1 MFRAFERFANSAV
14 ALAALLPV
22 VCLASACAARP
33 PLAQTGPPPL
43 QAPLLREE
51 LGHEDLGLVSA
62 ADSRAA
68 DAGAQILKQGGSATD
83 AAIATMLALT
93 VVEPQS
99 SGIGGGGFLVTGDA
113 AGKVETIDGRETA
126 PAAAN
131 PRWFYN
137 GGTLMSYRE
146 IIPGGR
152 PVGVPGNVRLA
163 AMAHARHG
171 KLAWKA
177 LFQPAIRLARDGFV
191 ISPRLN
197 SSLAMFKDTAGFD
210 PAARAMFFGADG
222 AALAAGASVRN
233 PALAAF
239 LQRVAAK
246 GADSFYK
253 GENADAIARTVST
266 SPQGP
271 SPMTMADIAAYRA
284 KERPPVCGRYRVWKI
299 CGIGPP
305 SSGVVIVLETLGA
318 LERFDLK
325 AMGSASPKAWHLIA
339 EAERLAFADR
349 DKYLGDP
356 DFVAVPVAGLIA
368 PEYLAARSAL
378 ISETATIASVTAGLP
393 AGAPTIYASAAPI
406 EEHGTSH
413 FAAVDR
419 WGNAASYTSTIESG
433 FGSGLMANGYFLN
446 NELTDFNLM
455 PERGGK
461 PTANRVESG
470 KRPRSSMSPVLVY
483 GPDGHLRI
491 AAGAAGGLTI
501 PVQVIRLLIGT
512 LDWGMTA
519 RDAITMG
526 VVMPGPDRLVV
537 EAGTPLEAMV
547 PALIALG
554 HINVTAMPMRLKANA
569 IEWTATLNGGHWTGA
584 ADPRSEGTSVS
595 P

>member
-1 MFRAFERFANSAV
+1 M
-14 ALAALLPV
+14 
-22 VCLASACAARP
+22 
-33 PLAQTGPPPL
+33 
-43 QAPLLREE
+43 
-51 LGHEDLGLVSA
+51 SA
-62 ADSRAA
+62 ADPRAA
-68 DAGAQILKQGGSATD
+68 DAGAQMLKQGGSATD
-83 AAIATMLALT
+83 AAIATMLALN

-99 SGIGGGGFLVTGDA
+99 SGIGGGGFLVMGDA

-126 PAAAN
+126 PAAAT

-137 GGTLMSYRE
+137 GDTLMGYRD
-146 IIPGGR
+146 ILPGGR
-152 PVGVPGNVRLA
+152 PVGVPGNLRLA
-163 AMAHARHG
+163 ALAHARHG

-177 LFQPAIRLARDGFV
+177 LFAPAIRLARDGFV

-197 SSLAMFKDTAGFD
+197 SSLALFKATAGFD

-222 AALAAGASVRN
+222 AALAAGTMIRN

-239 LQRVAAK
+239 LSRVAAE
-246 GADSFYK
+246 GADSFYT
-253 GENADAIARTVST
+253 GENANAIAGKVSA
-266 SPQGP
+266 SPQSP
-271 SPMTMADIAAYRA
+271 APMTVADIAAYQA

-305 SSGVVIVLETLGA
+305 SSGVVIVLESLGA

-325 AMGSASPKAWHLIA
+325 AMGPNSPTAWHLIA

-349 DKYLGDP
+349 DAYLGDP
-356 DFVAVPVAGLIA
+356 DFVSVPVDGLIA

-378 ISETATIASVTAGLP
+378 ISENTTIASVTAGSP

-433 FGSGLMANGYFLN
+433 FGAGLMANGYFLN
-446 NELTDFNLM
+446 NELTDFNLV

-461 PTANRVESG
+461 PTANRVEGG
-470 KRPRSSMSPVLVY
+470 KRPRSAMSPVLVY

-491 AAGAAGGLTI
+491 AAGAAGGMTI

-512 LDWGMTA
+512 LDWGMSA

-547 PALIALG
+547 PALTALG
-554 HINVTAMPMRLKANA
+554 HTNVTAMPMRLKANA
-569 IEWTATLNGGHWTGA
+569 IEWTATADGGGHWAGA
-584 ADPRSEGTSVS
+584 ADPRSEGASVS